1 MARYLAQ
8 RLIGLVFVLLGISVV
23 VFVLMAV
30 VPGNSAHALLGPYA
44 TEERVAE
51 LERSLGLSRPLPVQ
65 YAGWLTGV
73 ASGDLGRSYSLDRPV
88 LDVVLERL
96 GPTLLLGAAA
106 LLMGS
111 VLGLFMGAVSAR
123 NRARPADTTL
133 RVVSLLGI
141 STPAFWLGML
151 LMLAFSVWLSWFPV
165 SGMHSTLAGGGA
177 LSLIHHLALPAI
189 TLGAVCAGV
198 IARMMRTAML
208 DVTDADFVR
217 VARAKGL
224 TESDAIYRHA
234 FVVALSR
241 VIPVIGL
248 QAGYVLGG
256 AVYVETVFQWPGLGL
271 LLVNAIEK
279 RDLFLAQGA
288 VLVMASAYVL
298 VNLATD
304 LAQRA
309 LDPRVK
315 A

>member
-1 MARYLAQ
+1 
-8 RLIGLVFVLLGISVV
+8 
-23 VFVLMAV
+23 
-30 VPGNSAHALLGPYA
+30 
-44 TEERVAE
+44 
-51 LERSLGLSRPLPVQ
+51 
-65 YAGWLTGV
+65 
-73 ASGDLGRSYSLDRPV
+73 
-88 LDVVLERL
+88 
-96 GPTLLLGAAA
+96 
-106 LLMGS
+106 

-123 NRARPADTTL
+123 NRARPADTAL

-151 LMLAFSVWLSWFPV
+151 LMLAFSVWLAWFPV
-165 SGMHSTLAGGGA
+165 SGIQSAAGGGA
-177 LSLIHHLALPAI
+177 LSLLHHLALPAI

-208 DVTDADFVR
+208 DVTQADFIR

-224 TESDAIYRHA
+224 SESDAIYRHA
-234 FVVALSR
+234 FVVALAR

-298 VNLATD
+298 VNLGTD